1 MKEYTN
7 SQMIGLIDEHIHSER
22 DREIMKRRMCDGVV
36 FERIGWEF
44 SLTDRQV
51 KNIIYKNIALLTKY
65 L

>member
-1 MKEYTN
+1 MKEYTH
-7 SQMIGLIDEHIHSER
+7 SQMCCLIDEHIHSER

-51 KNIIYKNIALLTKY
+51 KNIIYKNVALLTKY